1 MRAMRATKAT
11 RSMRAKRL
19 IFQAVWPMTIA
30 LASQSASAD
39 GGGERSNFGNDP
51 FFQIS
56 SAVANCPVPLGPFET
71 KQEFNEE
78 SHYRIE
84 RGNSCWI
91 EGRCRLSNS
100 YYYDKEIAEAVQR
113 RLANISYATQW
124 RDHTSIWLML
134 QRRFIYVEGCV
145 APDFDKAKF
154 LFELGKT
161 ADVER
166 VIDDTT
172 TQPDAD
178 TLPYRTRANP
188 DKLPTPPGY
197 QARTA
202 NAPK

>member
-1 MRAMRATKAT
+1 MSAKRAMQV
-11 RSMRAKRL
+11 KRL
-19 IFQAVWPMTIA
+19 MCRAAWPIAVA
-30 LASQSASAD
+30 LASHAALADSAD
-39 GGGERSNFGNDP
+39 RSNFGNDP

-56 SAVANCPVPLGPFET
+56 SAVANCPVPLGPFQT
-71 KQEFNEE
+71 KEEFNEE

-113 RLANISYATQW
+113 RLANISYTTHW
-124 RDHTSIWLML
+124 RDHTSLWLML

-145 APDFDKAKF
+145 APDFDKDKF

-166 VIDDTT
+166 VIDNTT
-172 TQPDAD
+172 TTPDAA
-178 TLPYRTRANP
+178 TLPYRTRAEPN
-188 DKLPTPPGY
+188 KLPAPPGY
-197 QARTA
+197 DGNAVNAA
-202 NAPK
+202 NAGKQ